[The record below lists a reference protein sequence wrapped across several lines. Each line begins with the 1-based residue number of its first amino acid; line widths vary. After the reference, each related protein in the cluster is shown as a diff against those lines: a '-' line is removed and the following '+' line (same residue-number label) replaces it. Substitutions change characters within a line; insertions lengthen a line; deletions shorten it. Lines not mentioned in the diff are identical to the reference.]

1 MKVMNKFFKV
11 LSVGALA
18 LTLAACNSS
27 ATPTKDTTNKSK
39 LTLEQVYEKA
49 VERQADIKSS
59 SAKMEM
65 TQESKVGSGEQSM
78 EFTIDSKM
86 DMDVVIDPIA
96 MHLSGS
102 MTMPDM
108 ADEGQKNTEMPIDM
122 YMKKDQGFFMKNED
136 TNSWYKLPDE
146 QFDSMM
152 EQTASSADAKAQ
164 LEQLKNF
171 IKDFKFEQ
179 TDDAYVL
186 TLDAKG
192 DKFKELIDSEINK
205 SMKDMGLEENP
216 LDKLTIDKIH
226 YILQIDKKT
235 FDTTKLDMNFDLKMK
250 VEDQELSMKTKSVVT
265 YTDFNHLKTI
275 DIPQEIIDKAQ
286 TIAQ

>member
-1 MKVMNKFFKV
+1 MNKFFKV

-27 ATPTKDTTNKSK
+27 ATPTKDTTNTSK

-86 DMDVVIDPIA
+86 DMDVVTDPIA

-108 ADEGQKNTEMPIDM
+108 ASEGKKNTEMPIDM

-136 TNSWYKLPDE
+136 TNSWFKLPDE

-235 FDTTKLDMNFDLKMK
+235 FDTTKMDMNFDLKMK

-286 TIAQ
+286 SIAQ

>member
-1 MKVMNKFFKV
+1 MNKFFKV

-27 ATPTKDTTNKSK
+27 ASPTKDTTKTSD
-39 LTLEQVYEKA
+39 LTLVQVYEKA

-65 TQESKVGSGEQSM
+65 TQESKFGSGEKAM

-86 DMDVVIDPIA
+86 DMDLVTDPLS

-102 MTMPDM
+102 MTMPDP
-108 ADEGQKNTEMPIDM
+108 ASEGKKTTEMPIDM
-122 YMKKDQGFFMKNED
+122 YMKKDQGFFMKD
-136 TNSWYKLPDE
+136 TASNGWFKLPDE
-146 QFDSMM
+146 QLDAMLN
-152 EQTASSADAKAQ
+152 ENVSSANAKAQ
-164 LEQLKNF
+164 LDQLKDF

-205 SMKDMGLEENP
+205 SMKDMGIEENP
-216 LDKLTIDKIH
+216 LNKLTIDKIH
-226 YILQIDKKT
+226 YTLQIDKKT
-235 FDTTKLDMNFDLKMK
+235 FDTNKMDMNFDLKMK

-265 YTDFNHLKTI
+265 YTDFNHLKSI
-275 DIPQEIIDKAQ
+275 DIPKEVIDNAKS
-286 TIAQ
+286 IAQ